1 MIGVLKKVFNRDI
14 GIEYLK
20 SKKPDLFRVKTK
32 NGYKELK
39 TFKGS
44 LNQLY
49 EEISIFSN
57 QDLITFTRDF
67 SLNNQKGKYYEI
79 HRDNKYYINLIKENL
94 TTKKDSPCN
103 QQDFSE
109 QIVKPFIRQYIK
121 DKSQENIEELVTKEL
136 LPILIKHVKERT
148 YQQVKADYSE
158 YLILMNCQNIMPTLT
173 HKAGTDMY
181 LLNEKN
187 EFEDLNIKTTRS
199 IWDIKEPKDAI
210 TKLYEKQGKF
220 RFESCPRTYI
230 YLSDNI
236 INDNNTINKNKIKKQ
251 LIKKYDINFNY
262 KNKEYQVKGCRF
274 IQI

>member
-1 MIGVLKKVFNRDI
+1 
-14 GIEYLK
+14 
-20 SKKPDLFRVKTK
+20 
-32 NGYKELK
+32 
-39 TFKGS
+39 
-44 LNQLY
+44 
-49 EEISIFSN
+49 
-57 QDLITFTRDF
+57 
-67 SLNNQKGKYYEI
+67 
-79 HRDNKYYINLIKENL
+79 
-94 TTKKDSPCN
+94 
-103 QQDFSE
+103 
-109 QIVKPFIRQYIK
+109 
-121 DKSQENIEELVTKEL
+121 
-136 LPILIKHVKERT
+136 
-148 YQQVKADYSE
+148 
-158 YLILMNCQNIMPTLT
+158 MNCQNIMPTLT